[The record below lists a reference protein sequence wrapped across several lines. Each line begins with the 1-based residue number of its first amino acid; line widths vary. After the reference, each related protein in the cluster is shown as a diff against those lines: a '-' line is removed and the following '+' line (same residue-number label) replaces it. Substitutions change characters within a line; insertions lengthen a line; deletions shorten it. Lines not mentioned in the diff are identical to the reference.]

1 MAPPAYKRG
10 RFDFCVVVVL
20 FCSSALLLAVFG
32 CRRPHPKPISCR
44 DARAILVGDV
54 HGCRRELQI
63 LLRRVQF
70 NAFCDSLYFLG
81 DVIGKGP
88 NSIEALRD
96 VRSLMLASTG
106 VHSLMG
112 NHEAGFL
119 RWLDARAAGTPLPP
133 TSNELDRKKW
143 AAALSLDEIAWL
155 RKRPLQLAL
164 PSQFGRVLA
173 VHAGMRPGVPPTLQ
187 TRDDLLTIRSLL
199 PNGTGSA
206 LPGRPGPRG
215 GWAAAW
221 KGPEHLIFG
230 HDARRKL
237 QRHPFATGLDSG
249 VVYGG
254 RLTALVLQIR
264 NATSAAPSMLYGGHL
279 LQVGAHPASCA
290 RKTQAPAG
298 RTGKSRGNSQAA
310 TKGSGSGSRHGL
322 RGRARKEAKR
332 QRASFGMVEED

>member
-1 MAPPAYKRG
+1 MLPAVQCLMR
-10 RFDFCVVVVL
+10 
-20 FCSSALLLAVFG
+20 LAVLS
-32 CRRPHPKPISCR
+32 RRRNWQRPELDRSF
-44 DARAILVGDV
+44 ARCSIACSPTLV
-54 HGCRRELQI
+54 CTRL
-63 LLRRVQF
+63 
-70 NAFCDSLYFLG
+70 
-81 DVIGKGP
+81 
-88 NSIEALRD
+88 
-96 VRSLMLASTG
+96 
-106 VHSLMG
+106 G
-112 NHEAGFL
+112 NHEAGR
-119 RWLDARAAGTPLPP
+119 RWLDDVPL
-133 TSNELDRKKW
+133 N
-143 AAALSLDEIAWL
+143 AAAADEQRAGSQETATLSPDEIAWL
-155 RKRPLQLAL
+155 RERPLQLAL
-164 PSQFGRVLA
+164 PSQFGRVQ
-173 VHAGMRPGVPPTLQ
+173 VHAGMRPGLPPALQ

-279 LQVGAHPASCA
+279 LQVGAHPGSCA

-298 RTGKSRGNSQAA
+298 RTGKSRGRGNSQAA
-310 TKGSGSGSRHGL
+310 TKGSGSGSRHGP